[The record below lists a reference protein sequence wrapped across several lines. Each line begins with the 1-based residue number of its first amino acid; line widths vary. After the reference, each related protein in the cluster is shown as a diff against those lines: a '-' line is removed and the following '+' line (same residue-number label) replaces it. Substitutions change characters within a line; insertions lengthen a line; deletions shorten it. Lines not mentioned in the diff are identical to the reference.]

1 MRRLTLPLITLM
13 IGLFL
18 LPLDAEAR
26 RLGGGGSFGKSYSTP
41 QRSAPAPARQ
51 QEAAPARNNPAAAQ
65 RSGMGGM
72 MGGLLAGGLLAALFM
87 GGAFEGVQ
95 LMDLLL
101 LGLLGFL
108 IFKVVSAMRAGQRQQ
123 QQQPAYAAPRA
134 QSDAQNLFRQSAPQP
149 AETSAS
155 GFDTAGSLLA
165 EPELTLPEWFDKAAF
180 LEGAQQHFVHLQQ
193 VWDTQEWDEIAEYT
207 SIELLH
213 LLQAERARHA
223 ADQHTE
229 VVSVMAEL
237 VNFIDEG
244 DHVVASIHFYG
255 WMREERDGETAEF
268 SEIWHLNRDMRGQGG
283 NWVIVGIEQSA

>member
-1 MRRLTLPLITLM
+1 MRRLTLPLITLV
-13 IGLFL
+13 ISLFL
-18 LPLDAEAR
+18 LPMEAEAKR
-26 RLGGGGSFGKSYSTP
+26 FGGGSSFGKSYSTP
-41 QRSAPAPARQ
+41 QRSAPTRQ
-51 QEAAPARNNPAAAQ
+51 QEATPSRNNQAAVQ

-95 LMDLLL
+95 LMDFLL

-123 QQQPAYAAPRA
+123 QQPAYAAPRA
-134 QSDAQNLFRQSAPQP
+134 QHDATDLFRKQP
-149 AETSAS
+149 ASDTFSDS
-155 GFDTAGSLLA
+155 GSDMSHMLA
-165 EPELTLPEWFDKAAF
+165 EPELTLPEWFDKDSF
-180 LEGAQQHFVHLQQ
+180 LEGAQQHFTHLQHS
-193 VWDTQEWDEIAEYT
+193 WDNQAWDEIAEYT

-213 LLQAERARHA
+213 QLQAERARHA

-255 WMREERDGETAEF
+255 WMREEQNGETAEF
-268 SEIWHLNRDMRGQGG
+268 SETWHLNRDMSGQGG
-283 NWVIVGIEQSA
+283 NWVIVGIEQTA